1 MIETERLQLIPLNP
15 DRLEQ
20 YLALDGSLEKALN
33 VISYPRT
40 ITDDLHAA
48 LKHVIIPRVRMG
60 LHDLYFSTIW
70 TAIHKEK
77 RVMVGDICFK
87 GKPDGMGRVEIGYGT
102 YPDFQQ
108 QGYMTEIV
116 GALSA
121 WAFTQPRVKVVLAE
135 TREDNKPSQKI
146 LINNGFHHFETKL
159 GMKWWKLVKEE
170 KS

>member
-1 MIETERLQLIPLNP
+1 MIETQRLELIPLNL
-15 DRLEQ
+15 DQLEQ
-20 YLALDGSLEKALN
+20 YLALDGSLEKSLN
-33 VISYPRT
+33 VISYPRA

-60 LHDLYFSTIW
+60 FHDLHFSTIW
-70 TAIHKEK
+70 TAVHKEK

-102 YPDFQQ
+102 YEDFQQ

-116 GALSA
+116 GALSS
-121 WAFTQPRVKVVLAE
+121 WAFTQPRVNVVLAE
-135 TREDNKPSQKI
+135 TKEDNKPSQKI

-159 GMKWWKLVKEE
+159 GMKWWKLEKGKE
-170 KS
+170 